1 MTSTAN
7 IKIVILGFFTPTIIY
22 ILTNNSHTLT
32 TLAVNITLFGR
43 LRTTVLMYVDG
54 ILGQTKGSVNRITR
68 CWITCLNLNMNIFT
82 TSYIEHVRSSTR
94 DEDLVRLVKRIDG
107 RSSTEEKELC
117 MLPYINSYERF
128 QELSNI
134 LKRSAKQ
141 QYLSSNNLRRFRKLY
156 IYILCA
162 LNM

>member
-1 MTSTAN
+1 
-7 IKIVILGFFTPTIIY
+7 
-22 ILTNNSHTLT
+22 
-32 TLAVNITLFGR
+32 
-43 LRTTVLMYVDG
+43 MYVDG
-54 ILGQTKGSVNRITR
+54 ILGQTKSSVNRITR

-162 LNM
+162 LNMYMLLKHIGYEPADLTVHHPPPQNCLGWIHFFRMGV